1 MTHTHTHTHTNT
13 QQEVGQL
20 AARKSKKIRFTT
32 GAKIFIS
39 ILLLLGTATFSALF
53 YFIFE
58 S

>member
-1 MTHTHTHTHTNT
+1 MTHTHTHT

-20 AARKSKKIRFTT
+20 DVRKSKKIRFTT